1 MQDMERSSEMT
12 IKTLWF
18 TLTMALIWG
27 TSFPVSKVAID
38 VIGPYA
44 FRMAGSIV
52 SCLIIFIVFKKHV
65 CQSIKQLNYNE
76 LLKLI
81 IIAVPNVFLVP
92 TLNSIALHFTSVTN
106 ATILVY
112 TMPCFTSIILMGIAR
127 KLNILSV
134 FSLVLCCTGIVLIL
148 KEVKIGLGEIV
159 ILCSA
164 IFWAIGAVVSQKV
177 TTTVSF
183 KAKLFWQILISTIL
197 VSLSYP
203 LFQSGSLLKPLIYA
217 FTDMKCLLCVLYL
230 GVIGNALVYYIWFY
244 LIQNES
250 AEFASYA
257 TLLSPVISVII
268 ASVFMNEVLVT
279 KQIVGFSLILISA
292 ILVNV
297 LRPYLFKVR

>member
-1 MQDMERSSEMT
+1 MERSSEMT

-52 SCLIIFIVFKKHV
+52 SCFIIFIVFKKHV
-65 CQSIKQLNYNE
+65 YQSIKQLNYNE

-297 LRPYLFKVR
+297 LRPYLVKVR